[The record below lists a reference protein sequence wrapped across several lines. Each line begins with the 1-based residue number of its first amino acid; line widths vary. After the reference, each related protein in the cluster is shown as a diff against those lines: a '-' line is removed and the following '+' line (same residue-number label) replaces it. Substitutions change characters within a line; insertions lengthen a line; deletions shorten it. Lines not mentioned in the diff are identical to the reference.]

1 MRDEYL
7 QHLPEIKEE
16 LVAREKAFDGNFLHL
31 TRDTVKTAS
40 GKIRSREYINHP
52 GAATIICL
60 FDDET
65 TLLEYQWRQPC
76 EAAFLEF
83 PARKLDP
90 NEDPLVCAKRELK
103 EETGYSATD
112 WVYLGRIHNAIGYS
126 DEKLELYLAR
136 GLTAGDQALD
146 DGECLSVKRVPVKEV
161 LEMALNGEI
170 TDVKTIIGA
179 YWLEKWLKGEMPAK
193 SLEDARR

>member
-1 MRDEYL
+1 MREEFVK
-7 QHLPEIKEE
+7 HLPDVKEE
-16 LVAREKAFDGNFLHL
+16 LVCREKAFDGNFLHL

-60 FDDET
+60 FEDET

-76 EAAFLEF
+76 ETAFLEF
-83 PARKLDP
+83 PAGKLDP
-90 NEDPLVCAKRELK
+90 IEDPLECAKRELK
-103 EETGYSATD
+103 EETGYTATD
-112 WVYLGRIHNAIGYS
+112 WTYLGRIHNAIGYS

-136 GLTAGDQALD
+136 GLTAGEQALD
-146 DGECLSVKRVPVKEV
+146 DGECLSVKRVPVKDV
-161 LEMALNGEI
+161 LTMSLNGEI

-179 YWLEKWLKGEMPAK
+179 YWLEKWLKGEMPK
-193 SLEDARR
+193 K